1 MLEVLSE
8 ALGRFRAGMWSDVCF
23 RRRFPAAVGR
33 AGGGGCGVSM
43 VGIQGGQRARPLER
57 RRDPAGHGRECGV
70 RSRTEGRTGG
80 WGGDPEGGAGMP
92 AVDRV
97 QLVVR
102 VGSGHLGHGGG
113 ELRPWEL
120 VTGLGGS

>member
-8 ALGRFRAGMWSDVCF
+8 ALGRFRAGMWSAVCF

-33 AGGGGCGVSM
+33 AGGGGCGVSV

-70 RSRTEGRTGG
+70 RSRTEERTGG
-80 WGGDPEGGAGMP
+80 WGGIPKE
-92 AVDRV
+92 
-97 QLVVR
+97 
-102 VGSGHLGHGGG
+102 
-113 ELRPWEL
+113 
-120 VTGLGGS
+120 GLGCQPWTGSSWSSAWAPVTWATVAGS